1 MPAMGFRTTL
11 AGGATVDNVLVGSI
25 FEFLSMH
32 ALIEV
37 ACVALGGVLGD
48 IRATITS
55 GTDVLAENWPLTQR
69 ATGVNLNDD
78 PILTDAALAG
88 ERLKV
93 SLRNTTPSTSID
105 VHTFI
110 RVTPR

>member
-1 MPAMGFRTTL
+1 MPVMTDRRSVA
-11 AGGATVDNVLVGSI
+11 ANATVDNVLVGSI

-32 ALIEV
+32 ALVEI
-37 ACVALGGVLGD
+37 ACVALSSNLGD
-48 IRATITS
+48 IRANISS
-55 GTDVLAENWPLTQR
+55 GTDLLAENWPLTVR
-69 ATGVNLNDD
+69 NTGVNLNDD
-78 PILTDAALAG
+78 PIRTDAALAG

-93 SLRNTTPSTSID
+93 SLRNTTPGTNID